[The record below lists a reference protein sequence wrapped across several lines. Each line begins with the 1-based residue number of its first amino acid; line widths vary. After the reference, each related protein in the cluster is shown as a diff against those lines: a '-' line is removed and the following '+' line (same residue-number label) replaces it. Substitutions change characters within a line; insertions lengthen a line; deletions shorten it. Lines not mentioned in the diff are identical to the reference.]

1 MNDPLGEIREAIISA
16 VKEVSPVPIEEVPLS
31 RTPPG
36 HEGHLGTPIGFKLA
50 KKLGMSPEEVAE
62 RIASEM
68 KLPSGVKR
76 VTVMRGFIN
85 FEVDRDLLFRRV
97 LELAIREEL
106 GRGGFFGRVI
116 VEHTSANPVH
126 PLHVGSGRNAV
137 IGDTLARM
145 LSYMGFD
152 VDRRYLVNDS
162 GLQMAYL
169 VLGSTFSPP
178 APSDVK
184 KDHWYGIIYASSN
197 MAVMLREGKNVEEV
211 RVNLEKLRSKNR
223 ELVDSVVEGVSKMDD
238 PSAKLQ
244 ELIRRYQSGDGE
256 ISHMFRR
263 CAEEVLL
270 GFKETLSRLGVIHD
284 AFDWESDLIWSGLV
298 RRTVE
303 RLSRYIGEEEGAL
316 YLDLHK
322 AAEDNDVVLK
332 VFGFSSLEK
341 FKQSVP
347 QKFFLT
353 RSDGTWLYT
362 ATDIAYSCYK
372 LEELKFDRCYNV
384 VGAEQKVEQ
393 NQVRSS
399 MALMGIDPDR
409 LVHFSY
415 EIVELTSGRM
425 RGRMGTYLTLDE
437 LVDATKRRVEDL
449 LRGRGMSDSEIS
461 EISDKVAVGAIRYA
475 LLAVD
480 PNKVVRFDWS
490 RVLNLNENSGPFI
503 QYSYTRAT
511 SILRKAGSM
520 PTSFN
525 PSNLE
530 EELEEELIF
539 KIAEMPSIMR
549 SSVDLMRPD
558 MLIQHA
564 NEMALL
570 FNRYY
575 EKYPVLKA
583 EDGVKEARMF
593 LVAAFKGALGILMD
607 LTGIPRLDRM

>member
-1 MNDPLGEIREAIISA
+1 MNDPLGEIREAIASA
-16 VKEVSPVPIEEVPLS
+16 VKEASPIPVEEVPLS

-62 RIASEM
+62 RIASGM
-68 KLPSGVKR
+68 KLPPGVKKA
-76 VTVMRGFIN
+76 TVMRGFIN
-85 FEVDRDLLFRRV
+85 FEIDRGLFFKRV
-97 LELAIREEL
+97 VELAVREEL
-106 GRGGFFGRVI
+106 GRGGFSGRIV

-152 VDRRYLVNDS
+152 VEKHYLVNDS

-169 VLGSTFSPP
+169 VLGSMFSPP
-178 APSDVK
+178 PPRGVK

-197 MAVMLREGKNVEEV
+197 MAVMLRKEEDVEEV
-211 RVNLEKLRSKNR
+211 KASLERLRSKNR
-223 ELVDSVVEGVSKMDD
+223 EVVDPVIKGISEMDD
-238 PSAKLQ
+238 PQAKLQ
-244 ELIRRYQSGDGE
+244 ELIRRHQSGDEE

-263 CAEEVLL
+263 CAEDVLS
-270 GFKETLSRLGVIHD
+270 GFRETLNRLGVEHD

-298 RRTVE
+298 KKTVE
-303 RLSRYIGEEEGAL
+303 RLSKYTGEEEGAI

-322 AAEDNDVVLK
+322 AAEENEVVLK

-341 FKQSVP
+341 FKQSIP
-347 QKFFLT
+347 QKFFLS

-372 LEELKFDRCYNV
+372 LEELGFDRCYNV
-384 VGAEQKVEQ
+384 IGAEQKMEQ

-399 MALMGIDPDR
+399 IALMGIDPDR

-415 EIVELTSGRM
+415 EMVELTSGRM

-437 LVDATKRRVEDL
+437 LVDATKRKVEDL
-449 LRGRGMSDSEIS
+449 LRDRGMSDSEIS
-461 EISDKVAVGAIRYA
+461 EISEKVAIGAIRYA

-480 PNKVVRFDWS
+480 PNKVVRFDWN

-503 QYSYTRAT
+503 QYSYTRAA

-520 PTSFN
+520 PASFD
-525 PSNLE
+525 PLNLK

-539 KIAEMPSIMR
+539 KMAEVPSVVR

-558 MLIQHA
+558 ILIQHA
-564 NEMALL
+564 NELALI
-570 FNRYY
+570 FNKYY

-583 EDGVKEARMF
+583 EEGVKEARIF
-593 LVAAFKGALGILMD
+593 LVAAFKGTLGILMD
-607 LTGIPRLDRM
+607 LAGIPRLDRM